1 MSAATLRFDNSYARL
16 PEHLYHRQQPEQ
28 VPAPG
33 LIRINRPLA
42 EQLGFDPD
50 WLASEEGVALLAG
63 NSTPP
68 GADPIATVYAGH
80 QFGSYNPQLGDGRAL
95 LLGELI
101 DRHGQRFDLQLKGS
115 GRTPYSRGG
124 DGKSPLGPVLRE
136 YIISEAMYALGV
148 PTTRALGAVY
158 TGESVYR
165 ERPLPGA
172 VLCRVAKSHIRVGT
186 MQFFAAQRD
195 TDALRTLAEHVIQ
208 RHYPEAANSDKPIVS
223 LLVAVMQSQAE
234 LVAHWQ
240 SLGFIHGVMNTD
252 NMLLSGE
259 TIDYGPC
266 AFMDDYHP
274 GTVFSSIDQ
283 QGRYAFGNQPA
294 VAHWNLAQLAQA
306 LLPIIDDNEE
316 AAVEE
321 AQDALNSFP
330 DRFFVAYRK
339 RMADKLGLAH
349 CSEDDQDLYEAF
361 LDLLSDNNADFTL
374 AFRRLTE
381 LADESYPANRSVAE
395 LFEFSDAYSDWLNRW
410 QARLAQDKRPAD
422 QVQGQMRRANP
433 LVIPRNHRVEEVIT
447 AAIQGADFTPFH
459 RLVDEVTASDEQ
471 QDMHYARPPEPQQRV
486 QQTFCGT

>member
-16 PEHLYHRQQPEQ
+16 PEHLYHRQQPE
-28 VPAPG
+28 PAPKPG

-50 WLASEEGVALLAG
+50 WLASEEGVAMLAG
-63 NSTPP
+63 NALPED
-68 GADPIATVYAGH
+68 ADPIATVYAGH

-101 DRHGQRFDLQLKGS
+101 DRDGQRFDLQLKGS

-136 YIISEAMYALGV
+136 YVISEAMYALGV

-172 VLCRVAKSHIRVGT
+172 ILCRVAKSHIRVGT
-186 MQFFAAQRD
+186 MQYFAAQQD
-195 TDALRTLAEHVIQ
+195 TDALRTLADHVIQ
-208 RHYPEAANSDKPIVS
+208 RHYPEAADSDNPVLS
-223 LLVAVMQSQAE
+223 LLTGVMQSQAE
-234 LVAHWQ
+234 LIAQWQ

-266 AFMDDYHP
+266 AFMDNYHP

-316 AAVEE
+316 RAVEQ
-321 AQDALNSFP
+321 AQEALNSFP

-339 RMADKLGLAH
+339 RMADKLGLAD
-349 CSEDDQDLYEAF
+349 CSEEDENLYQAF
-361 LDLLSDNNADFTL
+361 LDLLSEHSADFSL

-381 LADESYPANRSVAE
+381 LADAAYPANRSVAE
-395 LFEFSDAYSDWLNRW
+395 LFEFDDAYTDWLSRW
-410 QARLAQDKRPAD
+410 RARVAQDKRPAD

-447 AAIQGADFTPFH
+447 AAIRDADFAPFH
-459 RLVDEVTASDEQ
+459 RLVEAVTASDEQ
-471 QDMHYARPPEPQQRV
+471 QDMDYALPPEPQQRV